1 VTLKF
6 YLLPV
11 EFLTKFT
18 QYIIKMIVAS
28 TGNHKF
34 NKLIIYYF
42 TGTGNAKQVANWIIE
57 DAKTRGIE
65 THLVNIGKPE
75 NIDDIEITKNTLIG
89 FCYPTHG
96 FNAPPIVLKQLWN
109 FSKSKF
115 NNNFFV
121 ANTRAGM
128 KMGKLF
134 TPGLSGIA
142 LLLPALI
149 LFLKGYKL
157 IGYRSIDLPSNWISI
172 HPGLKEKVVLSIFN
186 RCKQITINFS
196 DKILNGK
203 KLLKG
208 FWTLPIDLAISP
220 IAVAYYLFGR
230 FALSKTYIA
239 TDACNQ
245 CGLCVENC
253 PVHAISMKDNKPY
266 WSYKC
271 ESCMQ
276 CMNNCPQRAIETPH
290 GFITIIWWFA
300 FSILPLFILNFIN
313 NYVDAKSFLN
323 DIVYYVLFTITSF
336 LVIFGSYRVIHFLMK
351 FNLINKIIATT
362 SLTSYRFWRRYK
374 APKNL

>member
-1 VTLKF
+1 LD
-6 YLLPV
+6 
-11 EFLTKFT
+11 
-18 QYIIKMIVAS
+18 
-28 TGNHKF
+28 F
-34 NKLIIYYF
+34 NPPR
-42 TGTGNAKQVANWIIE
+42 AK
-57 DAKTRGIE
+57 R
-65 THLVNIGKPE
+65 
-75 NIDDIEITKNTLIG
+75 
-89 FCYPTHG
+89 
-96 FNAPPIVLKQLWN
+96 
-109 FSKSKF
+109 
-115 NNNFFV
+115 
-121 ANTRAGM
+121 
-128 KMGKLF
+128 
-134 TPGLSGIA
+134 
-142 LLLPALI
+142 
-149 LFLKGYKL
+149 
-157 IGYRSIDLPSNWISI
+157 
-172 HPGLKEKVVLSIFN
+172 KVVLSIFN